1 MMNALLAVDYTK
13 PLESIGDKLALSGQ
27 MLAIGL
33 GVVFAVLLLLWG
45 FLELFHFLCAT
56 LPSTDGFK
64 RFVASLKGESCE
76 SAPKAPKPEKPKKAE
91 PAPAPAAPAAT
102 SDTELV
108 AVITAAIAASENAP
122 VGSFRVVSFRRV

>member
-27 MLAIGL
+27 MLAMGL

-45 FLELFHFLCAT
+45 FLELFHFLVAT
-56 LPSTDGFK
+56 LPATDGFK
-64 RFVASLKGESCE
+64 RFVASLKGES
-76 SAPKAPKPEKPKKAE
+76 APEAEKKPEPAKPAA

-108 AVITAAIAASENAP
+108 AAITAAIAASENAP

>member
-27 MLAIGL
+27 MLAMGL

-45 FLELFHFLCAT
+45 FLELFHFLVAT

-64 RFVASLKGESCE
+64 RFVASLKGQ
-76 SAPKAPKPEKPKKAE
+76 KAPEAEEKPEPAKPV
-91 PAPAPAAPAAT
+91 APAPTAPAAT